1 MIDHLSPREVE
12 ELAASA
18 AHGDALPA
26 VIGAFLE
33 GTRLRL
39 GWDHAIAEADL
50 GRAARAAAGSAAAD
64 DAVADGDAAVPA
76 AEPLAALLARASR
89 WCAMRGLHLMSFA
102 GDEPGGEPLGD
113 RRWFMAVG

>member
-12 ELAASA
+12 ELEGAAGR
-18 AHGDALPA
+18 GDALAA
-26 VIGAFLE
+26 VIGAFAD

-50 GRAARAAAGSAAAD
+50 ARAARGAVERRDAAAGAAP
-64 DAVADGDAAVPA
+64 V
-76 AEPLAALLARASR
+76 EPVAALLARAGR
-89 WCAMRGLHLMSFA
+89 WCATHGLHLLSFA
-102 GDEPGGEPLGD
+102 GEAPGDEPLGD